1 MFLHMFLAP
10 LRHQFMVLHPLIPD
24 EGVMLHENVP
34 ERRQKHV

>member
-1 MFLHMFLAP
+1 
-10 LRHQFMVLHPLIPD
+10 VLEPLIPD